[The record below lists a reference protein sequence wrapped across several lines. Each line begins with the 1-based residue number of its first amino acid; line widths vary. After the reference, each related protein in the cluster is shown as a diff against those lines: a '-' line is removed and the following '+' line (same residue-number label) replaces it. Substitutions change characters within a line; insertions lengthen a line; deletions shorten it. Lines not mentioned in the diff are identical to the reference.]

1 MNNKK
6 SYPKQ
11 KKQLNK
17 LVRFS
22 GIAFQMVIIICI
34 GSFSGYQLDL
44 YLGINNSIFTIV
56 FSLLSIAVALTYVIQ
71 QTKEKKS

>member
-1 MNNKK
+1 VNNKK

-22 GIAFQMVIIICI
+22 GIAFQMVIIISL

-44 YLGINNSIFTIV
+44 YLEINNSIFTIA
-56 FSLLSIAVALTYVIQ
+56 FSLLSIAFALMYVIQ

>member
-1 MNNKK
+1 VNNKK

-22 GIAFQMVIIICI
+22 GIAFQMVIIISL

-44 YLGINNSIFTIV
+44 YLEINNSIFTIA
-56 FSLLSIAVALTYVIQ
+56 FSLLSIAVALMHVIQ

>member
-1 MNNKK
+1 VNNKK

-22 GIAFQMVIIICI
+22 GIAFQMVIIISL

-44 YLGINNSIFTIV
+44 YLEINNSIFTTA
-56 FSLLSIAVALTYVIQ
+56 FSLLSIAVALMYVIQ

>member
-1 MNNKK
+1 VNNKK

-22 GIAFQMVIIICI
+22 GIAFQMVIIISL

-44 YLGINNSIFTIV
+44 YLKINNSIFTIA
-56 FSLLSIAVALTYVIQ
+56 FSLLSIAVALMYVIQ

>member
-1 MNNKK
+1 VNNKK
-6 SYPKQ
+6 LYPKQ

-22 GIAFQMVIIICI
+22 GIAFQMVTIISL

-44 YLGINNSIFTIV
+44 YLVINNSIFTIV
-56 FSLLSIAVALTYVIQ
+56 LSLFSIAVALVYVIQ
-71 QTKEKKS
+71 KTKEKKS

>member
-1 MNNKK
+1 VNNKK

-22 GIAFQMVIIICI
+22 GIAFQMVIIISL

-44 YLGINNSIFTIV
+44 YLEINNSIFTIA
-56 FSLLSIAVALTYVIQ
+56 FSLLSIAVALMYVIQ

>member
-1 MNNKK
+1 MSNKK

-22 GIAFQMVIIICI
+22 GIAFQMVTIISL
-34 GSFSGYQLDL
+34 GSFLGYQLDL
-44 YLGINNSIFTIV
+44 YFGIINSIFTIV
-56 FSLLSIAVALTYVIQ
+56 FSLLSITVALVYVIQ
-71 QTKEKKS
+71 QTKEKKY